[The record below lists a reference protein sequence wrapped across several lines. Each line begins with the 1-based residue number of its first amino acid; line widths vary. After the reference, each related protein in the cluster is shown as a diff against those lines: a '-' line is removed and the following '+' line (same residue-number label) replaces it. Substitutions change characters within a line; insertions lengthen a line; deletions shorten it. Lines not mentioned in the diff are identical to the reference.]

1 MSERADAAYPAPLR
15 SERRQLEPFGWY
27 REMRE
32 SAPVRYDAERDI
44 WGVFR
49 YETVDGIL
57 RDHETYSS
65 DREPDVDAPPSM
77 LSSDPPTHTRLR
89 EPVEGRFAP
98 GEVEQ
103 LAPEIR
109 RMATDLVED
118 AVAGGRMDV
127 VDDLARWLP
136 TMTIAALLGVPPED
150 RERFKEW
157 SDTIVAGPQ
166 LTGGDRD
173 ALDERQEAAGREM
186 RDYFMEVIARRA
198 EEPQDDLISDVL
210 LEEGEGGDLTSG
222 EIRGI
227 FELLLVA
234 GNVTTTNLIT
244 NAVWCLAA
252 NDCVDAVRGDT
263 EAIERAVEETLR
275 YRSPVQWTSR
285 IPTER
290 VEIEGHE
297 VEAGTPVR
305 TYIGSANR
313 DPAVF
318 DRPDEF
324 RPDRDPNPHLAFG
337 RGIHF
342 CLGAALARL
351 EARIALSELFDRV
364 ENVGLATTDLE
375 PVAGTFLYGVR
386 ELPIRFER
394 CG

>member
-1 MSERADAAYPAPLR
+1 
-15 SERRQLEPFGWY
+15 
-27 REMRE
+27 
-32 SAPVRYDAERDI
+32 
-44 WGVFR
+44 
-49 YETVDGIL
+49 
-57 RDHETYSS
+57 
-65 DREPDVDAPPSM
+65 
-77 LSSDPPTHTRLR
+77 
-89 EPVEGRFAP
+89 
-98 GEVEQ
+98 
-103 LAPEIR
+103 
-109 RMATDLVED
+109 MATELVEE
-118 AVAGGRMDV
+118 AVGGGEMDV

-136 TMTIAALLGVPPED
+136 TMTIAALLGVPPEE

-166 LTGGDRD
+166 LTGGDRE
-173 ALDERQEAAGREM
+173 ALQERQEAAGREM
-186 RDYFMEVIARRA
+186 RDYFMEVMARRA
-198 EEPQDDLISDVL
+198 EEPRDDLISDVL
-210 LEEGEGGDLTSG
+210 LEYDGGDLTEG

-252 NDCVDAVRGDT
+252 NDCVGTVRGD
-263 EAIERAVEETLR
+263 EDALERAVEETLR

-285 IPTER
+285 IPTEPAE
-290 VEIEGHE
+290 VEGHE
-297 VEAGTPVR
+297 IAAGTPVR

-324 RPDRDPNPHLAFG
+324 RPDRDPNPHMAFG

-364 ENVGLATTDLE
+364 EDVRLAATDLE

-386 ELPIRFER
+386 ELPVRFER
-394 CG
+394 RG